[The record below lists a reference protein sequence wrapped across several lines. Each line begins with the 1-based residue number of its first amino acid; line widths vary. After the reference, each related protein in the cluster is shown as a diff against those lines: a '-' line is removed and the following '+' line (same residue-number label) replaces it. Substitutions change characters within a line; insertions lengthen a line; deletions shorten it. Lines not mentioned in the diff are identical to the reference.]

1 MFPYSEDKILKVY
14 NLVISCKILRAF
26 VHINEL
32 NLVSEN
38 LIFKIYFKQGDEN
51 IGFSTFEIKNMTKK
65 MKSSVLSTSNASM
78 IDEYN

>member
-38 LIFKIYFKQGDEN
+38 LIFKIYFKQGYKN
-51 IGFSTFEIKNMTKK
+51 LGLHSRMKNMTKK
-65 MKSSVLSTSNASM
+65 MKSRLFY
-78 IDEYN
+78 ELQLHQ